1 MYDYDENE
9 NESDNSD
16 NDRIK
21 SSGSN
26 DYSNNINNNN
36 INNNND
42 YNGTNSPRYYKNDRT
57 NTTEAESGRERE
69 REPEL
74 PGYYSSAV
82 AILGLGEEVSCV
94 GSAYR
99 TQKAKEKS
107 EGGEKNGIAGKRR
120 VFSG

>member
-9 NESDNSD
+9 NESDMSD

-26 DYSNNINNNN
+26 EYSNNINNG
-36 INNNND
+36 ND

-57 NTTEAESGRERE
+57 NPIEADLGRERE

-82 AILGLGEEVSCV
+82 AIFGLGEEVSCV